1 MSTSHGI
8 PGIPELVT
16 KKQVMKLTGWSHMTV
31 ERRIA
36 DGSLKAYR
44 LGPRDIRITL
54 DSVMALL
61 QPINDAPPWETPF
74 TRPRKPED
82 AA

>member
-8 PGIPELVT
+8 PGVPELVT

-31 ERRIA
+31 DRRLA
-36 DGSLKAYR
+36 DGTLVGYR

-54 DSVMALL
+54 TSVMDLL
-61 QPINDAPPWETPF
+61 QPIHLAPRWKTPF
-74 TRPRKPED
+74 TEHRKPEG